1 MPEINLEQSKS
12 LLDRVKTVAGYILL
26 DKLDAKTGAIHSGS
40 IATIASIYLC
50 TNNKFFQEQSLADKL
65 EFSILSIGIVTLSG
79 ALAGY
84 LNSHLVEPGLNG
96 LSNYI
101 KKRFDKK
108 SDS

>member
-1 MPEINLEQSKS
+1 MPEQNKS
-12 LLDRVKTVAGYILL
+12 LLDRVKTVAGYITLNR
-26 DKLDAKTGAIHSGS
+26 LDAKTGAIFNGS
-40 IATIASIYLC
+40 IATIANVYLY
-50 TNNKFFQEQSLADKL
+50 TNNKLFQEQSLADKL

-84 LNSHLVEPGLNG
+84 LNTRLIEPGFSG
-96 LSNYI
+96 FSNYI